1 MAPKSANV
9 GGQNPEFV
17 LREFQGMNVLDSR
30 EAINDNEFAWC
41 ENAIPVGNANLPIVK
56 GGFGVGGVS
65 AEAGNNPTYT
75 LPFKVNGIDY
85 IFTCWGT
92 TAWITVL
99 AGFVSTQIFFDGLTP
114 GQTSAT
120 PYNNQGLLI
129 IDPSGYWD
137 WGVTTPNVLTPQ
149 NNSAAFTTLVSA
161 TSTTGGTSLKQ
172 VVTGA
177 GSGATFQTQY
187 EVTVV
192 SINNAGSGYAVG
204 DTINLSDNDPT
215 TPAQIVVA
223 SISGGG
229 VITGITLSTGGSYPG
244 PTSATAVATGPTGN
258 VTTTTGAGSGA
269 TFVVTIL
276 AVSCTVLTRGTG
288 YTGATTVKD
297 ETTGSVV
304 LDTFNV
310 TSSGVIGGTQIA
322 TYAGRVWISLNRTV
336 YFTDVDSYNS
346 FGGAGGSFTI
356 ADSYLNAVI
365 TVLFSANNYLYIFG
379 DTSIDA
385 LSNVLVN
392 GGVTSFS
399 RINVTASIGCS
410 TPTSVFAYYRAI
422 VFYHSTG
429 FYLLAGATPEPISGK
444 ITTLVNQ
451 IVPSVGGTNQ
461 QVYGAPVQVQ
471 GELCAAFMVQFNDIF
486 ALGTLFAPVQRV
498 IFCLF
503 FRSRWWV
510 CSLQTLTGALN
521 PQAMLSL
528 TPAGTTTGESFYG
541 GVATMYT
548 WVGPVLY
555 QMFNNTNATLAPCL
569 LKTKLWDAG
578 APLIDKQAVNAVLA
592 GVQNGLGTAGVT
604 LSVDNETASSGVTGN
619 PIGVSTAQGYNITP
633 SQANQ
638 GGGFYL
644 GLTALITNGYS
655 KINLLGLRGKAERAE
670 LK

>member
-1 MAPKSANV
+1 MAAKSANV

-17 LREFQGMNVLDSR
+17 LREFAGMNVLDSR

-41 ENAIPVGNANLPIVK
+41 ENAIPVGNANLPIVQ
-56 GGFGVGGVS
+56 GGFVVGGIS

-75 LPFKVNGIDY
+75 IPFKVNGIDY

-92 TAWITVL
+92 NGWITTL
-99 AGFVSTQIFFDGLTP
+99 IGFTSVQIFFGTLTS

-129 IDPSGYWD
+129 IDPTGYWD
-137 WGVTTPNVLTPQ
+137 WGITTANTLTPQ

-161 TSTTGGTSLKQ
+161 TSVAGGTHLKQ
-172 VVTGA
+172 VVTAVGT
-177 GSGATFQTQY
+177 GATFQTQY
-187 EVTVV
+187 EVTTV
-192 SINNAGSGYAVG
+192 SLNAAGAGYAVG
-204 DTINLSDNDPT
+204 DTINLTDGSPT

-223 SISGGG
+223 SVSAGA
-229 VITGITLSTGGSYPG
+229 ITGITLSTGGSYPG
-244 PTSATAVATGPTGN
+244 PTTSTAVAIGPTGN
-258 VTTTTGAGSGA
+258 VTTTTGAGTGA
-269 TFVVTIL
+269 TFTTTIL

-288 YTGATTVKD
+288 YTGTTTVKD
-297 ETTGSVV
+297 ETSGSTVI
-304 LDTFNV
+304 DTFNV
-310 TSSGVIGGTQIA
+310 TSSGVIGGQQIA
-322 TYAGRVWISLNRTV
+322 TYAGRVWIASNRTV
-336 YFTDVDSYNS
+336 NFTDIDSYNS
-346 FGGAGGSFTI
+346 FGGVGGSFTI
-356 ADSYLNAVI
+356 SDTYLNASI
-365 TVLFSANNYLYIFG
+365 TVLFAANNYLYIFG

-392 GGVTSFS
+392 AGVTSFS
-399 RINVTASIGCS
+399 RINVTASIGSS

-429 FYLLAGATPEPISGK
+429 FYLLAGATPEPISSK

-451 IVPSVGGTNQ
+451 IVPFVGGSNQ
-461 QVYGAPVQVQ
+461 QVYGAQVQVQ

-486 ALGTLFAPVQRV
+486 ALGTPTAPVQRV
-498 IFCLF
+498 IMCLF

-510 CSLQTLTGALN
+510 SSLQYFGQLN

-528 TPAGTTTGESFYG
+528 TPAATQTGNSFYR
-541 GVATMYT
+541 GVATMYA
-548 WVGPVLY
+548 WVGPTLY
-555 QMFNNTNATLAPCL
+555 QMFNNTSAALAPAL

-578 APLIDKQAVNAVLA
+578 APLIDKQAVNAVIA
-592 GVQNGLGTAGVT
+592 GVQNGLGTSGVT

-619 PIGVSTAQGYNITP
+619 PLGVTTAQGYSITP

-644 GLTALITNGYS
+644 GLTALVTNGYS